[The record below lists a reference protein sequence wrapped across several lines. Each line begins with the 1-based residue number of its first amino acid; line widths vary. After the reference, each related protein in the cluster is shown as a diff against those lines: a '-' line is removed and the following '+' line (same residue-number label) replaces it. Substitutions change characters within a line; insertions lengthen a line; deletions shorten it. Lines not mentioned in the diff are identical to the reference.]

1 MDEVVREDETK
12 RRPPP
17 PRFSSRFL
25 HIILRGIFYGRP
37 EREKAK
43 TEKEEEEEE
52 EMEGN
57 DCILTD
63 VRPIPPHPLE

>member
-12 RRPPP
+12 RRP

-37 EREKAK
+37 EREKVK
-43 TEKEEEEEE
+43 KEEEKEEE

-63 VRPIPPHPLE
+63 VRPIPPHPLG